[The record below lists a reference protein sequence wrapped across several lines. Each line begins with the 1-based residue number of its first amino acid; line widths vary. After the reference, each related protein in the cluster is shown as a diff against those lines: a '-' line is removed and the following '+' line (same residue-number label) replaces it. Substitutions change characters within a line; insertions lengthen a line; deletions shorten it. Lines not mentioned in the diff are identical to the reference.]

1 MAECILLKGGGSGLD
16 PDELTATPDKV
27 LSGYTAGVKGSDE
40 PAGGTM
46 PRRVRGQQAT
56 SCVIWEGN
64 VYYRFPYGYYG
75 PDFSATENEIR
86 APQAAVVNAIG
97 LTADKLLAGQNVAG
111 VNGVA
116 TSDANA
122 ESGHILSGASA
133 YVNGKKISG
142 SIPYQNADTGTGE
155 PHAWATQAIGWTGR
169 IHLGVRN
176 GYFLN
181 GVDWIRFD
189 CPEYN
194 PSNIKK
200 GVNIM
205 GVIGEFEGYSAK
217 ETFLV
222 NNGTNVDM
230 DLTTGTGDTGG
241 SVWFNQNVR
250 IFSNKEYDLSQYDSL
265 VFVVTLDPAYSYI
278 DNVIIGVNDYNSPS
292 DTLGSF
298 RPIKTYERIYGPNT
312 SYLSFDL
319 NKYRGYG
326 KISVSGKPGLRIKYL
341 SLKKF

>member
-1 MAECILLKGGGSGLD
+1 MPVRTNAMGGSGLD

-40 PAGGTM
+40 PVGGTM

-133 YVNGKKISG
+133 YVNGKKIPG
-142 SIPYQNADTGTGE
+142 SIPYQNAETDGDR
-155 PHAWATQAIGWTGR
+155 AWATEVVSFNGQIN
-169 IHLGVRN
+169 LGVRN
-176 GYFLN
+176 GHFLN
-181 GVDWIRFD
+181 GVNWVRADI
-189 CPEYN
+189 PNLQPQY
-194 PSNIKK
+194 IKK
-200 GVNIM
+200 GVNIA
-205 GVIGEFEGYSAK
+205 GITGTFEGYSAK

-222 NNGTNVDM
+222 NNGVNVDM

-241 SVWFNQNVR
+241 GVWFNQNVR

-341 SLKKF
+341 SLKKS